1 MPKMPIDTPQRK
13 IGSKACAIVHYT
25 LNADHWLYREETNI
39 DIGRDCVLELSIN
52 DRWNNDKIEGQIKG
66 TQKLKELVAGS
77 ISFSIDTKTINYAI
91 SSGNSFV
98 LFLVDVY
105 TEEVYYVALQ
115 EYYIANGIPS
125 KKLETQE
132 TISIHISKDHCLNNG
147 DDDLQEVAK
156 SRYSFTPPE
165 HLIKTR

>member
-1 MPKMPIDTPQRK
+1 MPRMPIDTPQRK

-25 LNADHWLYREETNI
+25 LNADHWIYREETNV
-39 DIGRDCVLELSIN
+39 DIGRDCVLELSV
-52 DRWNNDKIEGQIKG
+52 DDYWYNDKIEGQIKG
-66 TQKLKELVAGS
+66 TQKIKELASGDL
-77 ISFSIDTKTINYAI
+77 SFSIQTKTINYAI

-98 LFLVDVY
+98 LFLVDVE
-105 TEEVYYVALQ
+105 TEKVYYVALQ

-125 KKLETQE
+125 EKLDNQE

-147 DDDLQEVAK
+147 DDDLQEIAK

>member
-1 MPKMPIDTPQRK
+1 MPRMPIDTPQRK

-39 DIGRDCVLELSIN
+39 DIGRDCVLELSVN
-52 DRWNNDKIEGQIKG
+52 DYWYNDKIEGQIKG
-66 TQKLKELVAGS
+66 TQRIKELASGG
-77 ISFSIDTKTINYAI
+77 ISFSIHTKTINYAI

-98 LFLVDVY
+98 LFLVDVE
-105 TEEVYYVALQ
+105 TERVYYVALQ

-125 KKLETQE
+125 EKLDNQE
-132 TISIHISKDHCLNNG
+132 TISIHISKDHCLNDG
-147 DDDLQEVAK
+147 DDDLQEIAQ

-165 HLIKTR
+165 HLVKTK